1 MILDVPATLERL
13 ESLAVPVLGYG
24 SDEFPAFYTR
34 HSGRPVPSRAD
45 DPSQVARALS
55 AAWALRSFGVVVAI
69 PPPDEMLGATGIVE
83 QALAEAGG
91 IAGPEATPALLTR
104 VAELSG
110 GRSVEVNVGL
120 LVNNA
125 AVAAE
130 CAVAW
135 CSTIRR

>member
-1 MILDVPATLERL
+1 
-13 ESLAVPVLGYG
+13 
-24 SDEFPAFYTR
+24 
-34 HSGRPVPSRAD
+34 
-45 DPSQVARALS
+45 
-55 AAWALRSFGVVVAI
+55 
-69 PPPDEMLGATGIVE
+69 MLGAAGIVE

-110 GRSVEVNVGL
+110 GRSVEVNIGL